1 MKKFLL
7 LIVSLLVLF
16 VSCCP
21 APHNNNPASIPEATY
36 VGDIFHISNG
46 CKGHDLYVSKMDF
59 EQDGHQM
66 WVFTFSSHYS
76 DDLEPVIIHS
86 PDCKKCNPET
96 KSILDNLSSSST
108 SSWGW

>member
-7 LIVSLLVLF
+7 LIVSMILLF
-16 VSCCP
+16 VSCGP
-21 APHNNNPASIPEATY
+21 APQDNKPSSRPEQTY
-36 VGDIFHISNG
+36 VGDIFHLNG

-96 KSILDNLSSSST
+96 KSILDNISSSST
-108 SSWGW
+108 SNWGW

>member
-7 LIVSLLVLF
+7 LIISLILLF
-16 VSCCP
+16 VSCGP
-21 APHNNNPASIPEATY
+21 VPQDNKPSSRPEQTY
-36 VGDIFHISNG
+36 VGDIFHLNG
-46 CKGHDLYVSKMDF
+46 CKGHNLYVSKMDF

>member
-21 APHNNNPASIPEATY
+21 APQDSKPGSIPEQTY
-36 VGDIFHISNG
+36 VGNIFHLSG
-46 CKGHDLYVSKMDF
+46 CKGHDLYVSKIDF

-66 WVFTFSSHYS
+66 WVFTFSSQYS
-76 DDLEPVIIHS
+76 NDLEPVIIHS

-96 KSILDNLSSSST
+96 KSILDNLSSSPT
-108 SSWGW
+108 SNWGW